1 MPVRCLVIA
10 LFVVLGRSTVGLGGQ
25 LMELSNFPVQVLHNF
40 SVHPERALT
49 PPAWILYVAAPTVR
63 YIQVLLSG
71 SRRETTSPSLTSSAF
86 ELSLSGSAPIVAT

>member
-40 SVHPERALT
+40 SVHPERAFT
-49 PPAWILYVAAPTVR
+49 PPWIPYLAAATVR
-63 YIQVLLSG
+63 YSQVLPSG